1 MIALSKFLQ
10 PIRLARKP
18 LQNHRAYRMDDTSE
32 QSDIRKEVGLGT
44 CNCCDYFLISNGTVV
59 LIEETRL
66 LQKIEDLKNEYN
78 YLRGTDQMDFIKED
92 IRRENWLKAYGSMLV
107 LCRLV
112 AVCKEARN
120 LLGTKKYKFWL
131 VVSDTNMTDAEE
143 FEANMIFDHLKD
155 NLYLDLKSLL
165 SGKIVDDVEIVPS
178 PDLFVRKLPKQAPF
192 FQLTP

>member
-1 MIALSKFLQ
+1 MMDLKKFLQ
-10 PIRLARKP
+10 PITLARKP
-18 LQNHRAYRMDDTSE
+18 LQNHQAYRMDDTSE
-32 QSDIRKEVGLGT
+32 QSNMRKDVGLGT

-59 LIEETRL
+59 LIEETQL
-66 LQKIEDLKNEYN
+66 LQKFEDLKNEYN
-78 YLRGTDQMDFIKED
+78 YLSVTDQEAFVNEN
-92 IRRENWLKAYGSMLV
+92 IRQENWLKAYGSMLV
-107 LCRLV
+107 LCRL
-112 AVCKEARN
+112 ASVCKEAKD
-120 LLGTKKYKFWL
+120 LFGTKKYKFWL

-178 PDLFVRKLPKQAPF
+178 HEFVRKLPTQAPF

>member
-1 MIALSKFLQ
+1 MMDLKKFLQ
-10 PIRLARKP
+10 PITLAHKP
-18 LQNHRAYRMDDTSE
+18 LQNHQAYRMDDTSE
-32 QSDIRKEVGLGT
+32 QSNMRKDVGLGT
-44 CNCCDYFLISNGTVV
+44 CNCCDYFLISNGVVV

-78 YLRGTDQMDFIKED
+78 YLRGTDQTKFIKED

-107 LCRLV
+107 LCRLA
-112 AVCKEARN
+112 AVCQEARN

-143 FEANMIFDHLKD
+143 FEAKIIFDHLKD
-155 NLYLDLKSLL
+155 NLYRDLKSLL

-178 PDLFVRKLPKQAPF
+178 PEFVRKLPTQAPF

>member
-10 PIRLARKP
+10 PITLARKP
-18 LQNHRAYRMDDTSE
+18 LQNYQAYLMDGISPQPDMKK
-32 QSDIRKEVGLGT
+32 DVGLGT
-44 CNCCDYFLISNGTVV
+44 CNCCDYFLISNGVVV

-143 FEANMIFDHLKD
+143 FEANRIFDHLKD
-155 NLYLDLKSLL
+155 KLYDLKSLL
-165 SGKIVDDVEIVPS
+165 SGKIVADVEILPS
-178 PDLFVRKLPKQAPF
+178 HVFVRKLPKQAPF

>member
-1 MIALSKFLQ
+1 MDLKKFLQ
-10 PIRLARKP
+10 PITLAHKP
-18 LQNHRAYRMDDTSE
+18 LQNHQAYRMDDTSE
-32 QSDIRKEVGLGT
+32 QSDMRKDVGLGT

-59 LIEETRL
+59 LIEETQL
-66 LQKIEDLKNEYN
+66 LRHIKRLKNKYN
-78 YLRGTDQMDFIKED
+78 YLRGTDQMDFMKED

-112 AVCKEARN
+112 AVCKEAKD
-120 LLGTKKYKFWL
+120 LFGTKKYKFWL

-143 FEANMIFDHLKD
+143 SDAQIIFDHLKD

-165 SGKIVDDVEIVPS
+165 SGKIVADVEIIPS
-178 PDLFVRKLPKQAPF
+178 HVFVGKLPTQAPF